1 MREHLN
7 VLKIRNMT
15 HFPKEKVRGRCTLNI
30 FTYNCK
36 FVKIPV
42 WCFCKMPE
50 CIGNMIC
57 CENRKCKTWF
67 RLGFGSKWVA
77 VSVLWTTESVSSG
90 KLFQIEFFFFQT
102 IRCWLLNSVFSP
114 NDLRH
119 TLFKNLIPN
128 ILNAMP
134 SKKNVNRW
142 QNVSPACE
150 PGIFITRN
158 RHKKTTLIR
167 FVFNSWLR

>member
-1 MREHLN
+1 MS
-7 VLKIRNMT
+7 
-15 HFPKEKVRGRCTLNI
+15 HFPKEKVRGRCKLHI
-30 FTYNCK
+30 FTCK
-36 FVKIPV
+36 VVKSPI

-57 CENRKCKTWF
+57 CENCKYKAWF

-90 KLFQIEFFFFQT
+90 KLFQIEFCQT
-102 IRCWLLNSVFSP
+102 IRCWLLNSLFSP

-119 TLFKNLIPN
+119 TLFKFLIPN
-128 ILNAMP
+128 ILNAVP
-134 SKKNVNRW
+134 SKENVNRCK
-142 QNVSPACE
+142 NVSPACK

-158 RHKKTTLIR
+158 RQENYI
-167 FVFNSWLR
+167 NSICF